1 MRSARTCRPT
11 ATTVSSPAIGAAVN
25 GAL

>member
-11 ATTVSSPAIGAAVN
+11 ATAVSSPAIGAAVN